1 MFMNEL
7 ENNVSQHMG
16 ALMAISFKLAN
27 PLSQLHLI
35 REKISARG
43 LKPFDKQDIMDE
55 LGRLQRVAAELHGEM
70 VEICDLLKQIEQ

>member
-1 MFMNEL
+1 MNEL
-7 ENNVSQHMG
+7 ENNVLQHMA
-16 ALMAISFKLAN
+16 ALMSVSFKLAS

-55 LGRLQRVAAELHGEM
+55 LGRLQRIAGELHREM
-70 VEICDLLKQIEQ
+70 LEINDLLKRAGQ